1 MEQFDYDLFVIGAG
15 SGGVRASRIAS
26 SLGARVAVAESHRAG
41 GTCVIR
47 GCVPKKLL
55 AYAAH
60 FHEDFED
67 ARGYGWSV
75 PEATFSWP
83 ALIEAKNREIARL
96 EGIYEKLLANAGVT
110 LMHGRATLIDAHTV
124 EMDGKRFTAKNILV
138 ATGGWPVKPAMP
150 GAELGITSNEAFELK
165 ELPKRVLMVGGGYI
179 AVEFAGIF
187 RGLGAEVTL
196 SYRGEEILR
205 GFDDDV
211 RKHLRGE
218 IEGKGIKVLLGHQ
231 VAAIE
236 RDGGYGGNGSDG
248 SNSAQAGGRNGV
260 PLRVRS
266 GNGAPGLI
274 VDAVMFATGRIPNTA
289 NLGLQN
295 AGVKLD
301 AGGAV
306 VVDEFSRTSAPNIY
320 AVGDVTD
327 RVQLTPV
334 AIREGQAVAQ
344 TLFGARPVSVT
355 HNNIPSAVFSQP
367 PVGTVGD
374 TEVQAIAKYGKVE
387 VYQATFRPMK
397 HTLSGRSEKTYMKL
411 LVDAASQKV
420 VGAHMVGVD
429 APEIIQGIGIAV
441 VAGLTKQQ
449 FDETAG
455 IHPTAAEEFVT
466 MKEKVLRG

>member
-1 MEQFDYDLFVIGAG
+1 MDRFDYDLFVIGAG
-15 SGGVRASRIAS
+15 SGGVRASRIAA
-26 SLGARVAVAESHRAG
+26 SLGARVAVAEAYRPG

-47 GCVPKKLL
+47 GCVPKKLMV
-55 AYAAH
+55 YAAH

-67 ARGYGWSV
+67 ARGYGWTV

-83 ALIEAKNREIARL
+83 ALIEAKNREITRL
-96 EGIYEKLLANAGVT
+96 EGIYERLLANAGVT
-110 LMHGRATLIDAHTV
+110 LMRGRATLADAHTV
-124 EMDGKRFTAKNILV
+124 EIDGKRITAKHILI
-138 ATGGWPVKPAMP
+138 ATGGWPVKPAIP

-165 ELPKRVLMVGGGYI
+165 DLPKRVLMVGGGYI

-187 RGLGAEVTL
+187 KGLGAEVTL
-196 SYRGEEILR
+196 SYRGDDILR

-218 IEGKGIKVLLGHQ
+218 IEAKGIKVLLGHQ

-236 RDGGYGGNGSDG
+236 RDG
-248 SNSAQAGGRNGV
+248 SA
-260 PLRVRS
+260 LRVRAAKS
-266 GNGAPGLI
+266 VPDLF
-274 VDAVMFATGRIPNTA
+274 VDAVMFATGRTPNTA
-289 NLGLQN
+289 NLGLQQV
-295 AGVKLD
+295 GVKLD
-301 AGGAV
+301 DGGAV
-306 VVDEFSRTSAPNIY
+306 VVDQYSRTAMENIY

-344 TLFGARPVSVT
+344 TLFGVRPVSVT
-355 HNNIPSAVFSQP
+355 HNNIPSAVFSHP

-374 TEVQAIAKYGKVE
+374 TEAQAIAKYGQVE
-387 VYQATFRPMK
+387 VYQSTFRPMK

-411 LVDAASQKV
+411 IVEPKTQKV
-420 VGAHMVGVD
+420 VGAHMVGPD

-449 FDETAG
+449 FDETVG

-466 MKEKVLRG
+466 MKEKTLRG